1 MAEYDSPSARALRGA
16 GYKLTT
22 PRLTILDILEKHGG
36 HLTSSEL
43 LKLVEQRDPG
53 IGRASVFRTLD
64 LMIKVGIIWTTVQ
77 GGSTVHYMLMPGGH
91 HHHIICTNC
100 HKLIEFEDC
109 RLGPLIHAMQE
120 RYGVRVD
127 GHLLELYGLCS
138 DCRTAEAL
146 GVSSNRILQ
155 DDQDDDD

>member
-1 MAEYDSPSARALRGA
+1 MIDFDSPSTRALRNA

-22 PRLTILDILEKHGG
+22 PRLTILEILEKHGG

-43 LKLVEQRDPG
+43 LKLVEERDTT

-64 LMIKVGIIWTTVQ
+64 LMIKLGIIWTTVQ

-109 RLGPLIHAMQE
+109 RLEPLIRAMQDK
-120 RYGVRVD
+120 YGVRVD

-138 DCRTAEAL
+138 DCRNAQARELSAAT
-146 GVSSNRILQ
+146 IP
-155 DDQDDDD
+155 QDDDDD